1 MSWSRRLTARG
12 VEGRQSLADHA
23 PVATLFPFNPA
34 VADPDVDRVCI
45 PRRATCQGR
54 PSQSHADGASW
65 MAMPSAGSAC
75 LQDMRKMPIA
85 EISTTFAAGSRC
97 TQDTQG
103 DAVASRPSQQEQAAP
118 ASTAEPRDWPDWLGA
133 AMAAADSQDM
143 DAGSGGGGV
152 FDSVFG
158 CGVRDGCGGGADG
171 LWDDETVPC
180 SEESCVLNEDSP
192 WDDPVESGGWG
203 GGDGGDCDLGGA
215 LQGSSGLVG
224 AGGLDSGD
232 SDERGSGEGL
242 GLDEAFQPLWPA
254 QPNREYGAE
263 PAGGF
268 RV

>member
-1 MSWSRRLTARG
+1 MNFRGCLSYFFSRLLSLILTRILQANAG
-12 VEGRQSLADHA
+12 WPAASGSL
-23 PVATLFPFNPA
+23 
-34 VADPDVDRVCI
+34 
-45 PRRATCQGR
+45 
-54 PSQSHADGASW
+54 DGDGGA
-65 MAMPSAGSAC
+65 
-75 LQDMRKMPIA
+75 
-85 EISTTFAAGSRC
+85 AAGPGAASPELRRPA
-97 TQDTQG
+97 G
-103 DAVASRPSQQEQAAP
+103 D
-118 ASTAEPRDWPDWLGA
+118 PRDWPDWLGA

-203 GGDGGDCDLGGA
+203 GGDGGDCDLGRA